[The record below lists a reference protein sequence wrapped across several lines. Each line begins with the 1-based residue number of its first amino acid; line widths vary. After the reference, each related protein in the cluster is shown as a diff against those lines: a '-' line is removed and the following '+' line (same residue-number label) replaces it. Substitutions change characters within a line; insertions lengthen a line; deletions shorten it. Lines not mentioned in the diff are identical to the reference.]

1 MNSKEP
7 ANGPTTTFAFT
18 SASLGLTKPS
28 ASSTLAQNGCMPPN
42 DKLDDATT
50 GFPVRTGE
58 IPAELHEP
66 VVPTSLLAAL
76 TSHGPMWLLS
86 VTRQIVLAHFRLRRC
101 DTLGKWVR
109 VRGKVRVRNEGVISI
124 ADRVRFRSETA
135 TSELVAWKG
144 GKIEIGEG
152 TTINY
157 GTSIS
162 AASAVR
168 IGRDCL
174 IGTYV
179 NIMDCNFHNLSDRSW
194 NMEAEPIVIE
204 DGVWLGNRCMIMKGV
219 TVGRGSVV
227 AACSLVTKNVPP
239 YTMVMGVP
247 ARVVQHL
254 EAL

>member
-1 MNSKEP
+1 MNNES
-7 ANGPTTTFAFT
+7 ANGPTTTFAITPISF
-18 SASLGLTKPS
+18 GLTRPS
-28 ASSTLAQNGCMPPN
+28 APGDLARNTCMPPN
-42 DKLDDATT
+42 DELDNSMAA
-50 GFPVRTGE
+50 FAAHTGE
-58 IPAELHEP
+58 LPAELHDP
-66 VVPTSLLAAL
+66 VIPTSLRAAL

-86 VTRQIVLAHFRLRRC
+86 VTRQIVLAHFQLRRC

-109 VRGKVRVRNEGVISI
+109 VRGKVRVHNEGVISI

-135 TSELVAWKG
+135 TSELVAWKS

-162 AASAVR
+162 AASAIS
-168 IGRDCL
+168 IGRNCL

-194 NMEAEPIVIE
+194 NMDAEPIVIE
-204 DGVWLGNRCMIMKGV
+204 DDVWLGNRCMIMKGV

-239 YTMVMGVP
+239 NTMVMGVP
-247 ARVVQHL
+247 ARVIQHL
-254 EAL
+254 